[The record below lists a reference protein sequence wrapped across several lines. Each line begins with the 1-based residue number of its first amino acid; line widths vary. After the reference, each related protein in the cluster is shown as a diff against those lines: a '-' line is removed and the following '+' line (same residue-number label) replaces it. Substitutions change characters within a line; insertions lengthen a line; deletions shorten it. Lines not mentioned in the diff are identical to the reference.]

1 MSRITFF
8 AISPNSTLARLV
20 ISPAM
25 TTSPVLMS
33 ASQATRLAAS
43 ASAASGPLVVTSMR
57 LPCSAASI
65 MTPMMLRPFTT
76 CPSLATVT
84 SALKRLAVC
93 TRSAAARAWSPR
105 RLRISRVARCSSVAA
120 PIGVF
125 AARDGG
131 ARRRGRPED
140 GLPPVAQDE
149 ARQTVGVHLPAH
161 RAELDEDRHVDPG
174 HHLGAGLARDRETQV
189 GRRVA
194 QHVRQDDRAGAA
206 IDPAHRAG
214 DALADRVGGVA
225 VGRRHALQAVE
236 RTEDALENPHHL
248 LPKASLSDYD
258 DSDHDEMLTPAARLG
273 QAKSAIISGRH
284 RGGGRARGGH
294 APRAGG
300 STPRSARS
308 SGGGRPCSRAR
319 W

>member
-1 MSRITFF
+1 MGARYSGSLKRASTSARI
-8 AISPNSTLARLV
+8 
-20 ISPAM
+20 
-25 TTSPVLMS
+25 
-33 ASQATRLAAS
+33 AAS
-43 ASAASGPLVVTSMR
+43 AWAASGPRVATSMR

-105 RLRISRVARCSSVAA
+105 RWRSPRVARCWSVAA

-140 GLPPVAQDE
+140 VLPPVAQDE
-149 ARQTVGVHLPAH
+149 ARQAVGVHLPAH

-174 HHLGAGLARDRETQV
+174 HHLGAGLARDREAQV

-194 QHVRQDDRAGAA
+194 QHVGEDDRAGAA
-206 IDPAHRAG
+206 IDPGHRAG
-214 DALADRVGGVA
+214 DALADRVGGAA
-225 VGRRHALQAVE
+225 VGRRPALQAFE
-236 RTEDALENPHHL
+236 RTPDALENPHHL
-248 LPKASLSDYD
+248 LRQASVSDHD
-258 DSDHDEMLTPAARLG
+258 DSDHHEMLTPAARLG
-273 QAKSAIISGRH
+273 QAKSAPS
-284 RGGGRARGGH
+284 
-294 APRAGG
+294 PK
-300 STPRSARS
+300 SVN
-308 SGGGRPCSRAR
+308 
-319 W
+319 